1 MGKALVVILAVIG
14 AGVVLLVGGGFA
26 FQLMNETEARVSGS
40 GGGAAPVAVPA
51 MPALPALPVTT
62 TIVNEST
69 EVSDNQLTG
78 YEFQLVGNCSVKVS
92 MTVES
97 GDPVNMWVVDAVQY
111 GSLKE
116 SHERVF
122 SDGFRHYPALHA
134 SSART
139 HSAEGG
145 LNPGS
150 YVLVLR
156 EASRQNLLRRADTAL
171 VRVFLSKTCRSQ

>member
-1 MGKALVVILAVIG
+1 MGKVMIGFLAVIG
-14 AGVVLLVGGGFA
+14 AAVVLAAGGFFA
-26 FQLMNETEARVSGS
+26 IRLLHESGARGSGS
-40 GGGAAPVAVPA
+40 KVGTASAPIPSVPA
-51 MPALPALPVTT
+51 MPVTT
-62 TIVNEST
+62 TMVNERT
-69 EVSDNQLTG
+69 EVSDNGLTG
-78 YEFQLVGNCSVKVS
+78 YEFQLVGDCSVKLT
-92 MTVES
+92 MNVES
-97 GDPVNMWVVDAVQY
+97 GDPVSMWVVDAIEY

-139 HSAEGG
+139 HSAEVG
-145 LNPGS
+145 LEPGS

-171 VRVFLSKTCRSQ
+171 VRVFLSKTCR